1 MWTFLIR
8 SENDSFVDVK
18 KNNIWILI
26 WSQSDRRLT
35 VGGTSLCHLANDM
48 DKY

>member
-18 KNNIWILI
+18 KTTFGFKLFTVRPQ
-26 WSQSDRRLT
+26 QSR
-35 VGGTSLCHLANDM
+35 GGTSLCHLANDM

>member
-1 MWTFLIR
+1 MYTFLIR

-18 KNNIWILI
+18 KKHLDFNLVTVRPQ
-26 WSQSDRRLT
+26 QSR
-35 VGGTSLCHLANDM
+35 GGTSLCHLANDM